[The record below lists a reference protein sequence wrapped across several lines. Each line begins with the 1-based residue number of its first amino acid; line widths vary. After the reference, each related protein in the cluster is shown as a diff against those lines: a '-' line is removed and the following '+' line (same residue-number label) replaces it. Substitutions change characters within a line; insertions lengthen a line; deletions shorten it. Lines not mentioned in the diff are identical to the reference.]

1 MKLTA
6 SFQLFVIKATLQI
19 TWGSVWRQ
27 VPLSGSRPGGLVD
40 FKGVP
45 PTPPHPTPTHTQLG
59 LERGPQMREETTH
72 CRVGRELWANGLVL

>member
-6 SFQLFVIKATLQI
+6 SFQLFVIKATLDYLGKCVEAGPSE
-19 TWGSVWRQ
+19 WFKARRVG
-27 VPLSGSRPGGLVD
+27 PLQ
-40 FKGVP
+40 GVP
-45 PTPPHPTPTHTQLG
+45 PPPHTHTQLD

>member
-6 SFQLFVIKATLQI
+6 SFQLFVIKATLEI

-45 PTPPHPTPTHTQLG
+45 PPPPHTHTA
-59 LERGPQMREETTH
+59 GPGEGTTDE
-72 CRVGRELWANGLVL
+72 GGDNPL